1 MVVMTVLAQH
11 AVDDGGSDGDDDNGD
26 LDTDD
31 DYGVDVLMMMTMVL
45 NMPELTIPTWSQP
58 W

>member
-1 MVVMTVLAQH
+1 MFFME
-11 AVDDGGSDGDDDNGD
+11 DGDDNGD
-26 LDTDD
+26 LDTDG

-45 NMPELTIPTWSQP
+45 NMPELTIPTWCQP